1 MALAQRLFH
10 VPGQARA
17 QRVPGRLQRQHKIRD
32 RAGGVKAKP
41 LQARRQAVPLHKI
54 GDALIIE
61 MVHQRLGT
69 LVFAT
74 GTGGHA
80 AQLGHVGVGTQKLQF
95 PRTKA

>member
-1 MALAQRLFH
+1 M
-10 VPGQARA
+10 
-17 QRVPGRLQRQHKIRD
+17 K
-32 RAGGVKAKP
+32 AGP
-41 LQARRQAVPLHKI
+41 LQARWQAVPLHKI

-80 AQLGHVGVGTQKLQF
+80 AQLGHVGVGTQKLQL